1 MKPAAAQATRA
12 ETAAAP
18 AARIAA
24 APQATAAPAAKPAAR
39 DELELDEGQLA
50 PEALRIKIAFNDD
63 RVTQLFRPLIS
74 LTNEGQVSEREIF
87 RITLQL
93 VDKDGTLVDE
103 ADIYQAAADPAFRK
117 FIDRWLLRETIGRV
131 VNHKPDKYLFLLRL
145 SEASLADP
153 GLFNWLRKL
162 LAGLDK
168 RQPGKSIALELAAA
182 DFVELEKPATA
193 LMTYL
198 HKSHGFRF
206 VLGQVSSTGDV
217 QAAAGQQG
225 SQFDMVLMHGN
236 LLKEL
241 KSGAQQAAQVALLD
255 TLRAQG
261 QRIVV
266 DDIQDATA
274 LTDAIALGADLAMGH
289 FVGEPIQQLEDT
301 GSVESLEIV

>member
-1 MKPAAAQATRA
+1 MKPPAAPGPRVGASP
-12 ETAAAP
+12 AP
-18 AARIAA
+18 AARLVT
-24 APQATAAPAAKPAAR
+24 APPAAHPASP
-39 DELELDEGQLA
+39 DDLVLDPAKLT
-50 PEALRIKIAFNDD
+50 PEALKIKIAFNDD

-74 LTNEGQVSEREIF
+74 LTNEGQVSEREVY
-87 RITLQL
+87 RITLQM
-93 VDKDGTLVDE
+93 VDKDGKLTEE
-103 ADIYQAAADPAFRK
+103 ADIYQVASDPDFRK

-131 VNHKPDKYLFLLRL
+131 VSHKPDKYLFLLRL

-168 RQPGKSIALELAAA
+168 RQPGKSIALELAAS

-206 VLGQVSSTGDV
+206 VLGHVSSTGDA
-217 QAAAGQQG
+217 QAAAGKG
-225 SQFDMVLMHGN
+225 SQFDMVLMHSA

-241 KSGAQQAAQVALLD
+241 KGGAQQPAQKALLD
-255 TLRAQG
+255 QMRAQG

-266 DDIQDATA
+266 DDIQDATS
-274 LTDAIALGADLAMGH
+274 LTDAIGLGADLAMGR
-289 FVGEPIQQLEDT
+289 FVGEAIHQLEET
-301 GSVESLEIV
+301 GSVESLQIV